1 MLFLSI
7 NAEHRPTPVES
18 IKYASHILSRLRIMS
33 SLTLTLLLGK
43 LLDSNVM
50 NAQITSNAIGSPAF
64 YILA

>member
-18 IKYASHILSRLRIMS
+18 IKHDSHILSRLRIMS

-50 NAQITSNAIGSPAF
+50 NAQITSNAIG
-64 YILA
+64 